1 MRIKVQVAMLCLFFF
16 TARCIGLPTEHTVN
30 GTIITTVNPDGFV
43 DVTDYRKLQKKVHED
58 NPKLPKLLNIY
69 VSQAEA
75 LQIASQNPDMNI
87 YRQVRVC
94 LSNTYTNRVMT
105 QADFDKMKDILK
117 NKYTANRFSTIA
129 NNVNIKKSKTLSE
142 ELKNKYDFK
151 TLATL
156 QLGIDYEDNN
166 KIIWTVA
173 HSDKIS
179 TSQNDEQKNILTTG
193 VMILLKGKLLN
204 IYCESVFNSE
214 EDFLW
219 CQKVSL
225 EYARKL
231 EFANTNGRNVKTANP
246 SQFAQFEREN
256 ISFTYPTSYTLKET
270 LDKGDQ
276 IILLESLDS
285 NSVLFEIVPKVLE
298 LEKESLDTFE
308 RIKEMY
314 TKNGS
319 TSITDITEKTTV
331 EIAELKWRVSQFSL
345 MFNQMPWQCDLY
357 VTQNNWKTLT
367 VLCQYATK
375 DKKLAL
381 DRFSQIVKTLSIKKN
396 VVEADLNRCRLLA
409 RDMYV
414 SIFMANSERAKYGLK
429 AIWPTSCSTVLS
441 GAGSGDISNQSFV
454 SSSSFF
460 NCILD
465 MPNYKTSKWNP
476 YVSNLAMTAISA
488 AVSSTRTET
497 NGFSKA
503 NNMWIVAANIE
514 EGDSDNLPVL
524 ISRNVVVAE
533 LENIINKGML
543 QDDLKNVIQLGST
556 YKTPFGNQGAIVVR
570 KGGGISVILPGKSAV
585 LDFVGYPV
593 ELDRSKPRNP
603 IKYLLP

>member
-1 MRIKVQVAMLCLFFF
+1 
-16 TARCIGLPTEHTVN
+16 
-30 GTIITTVNPDGFV
+30 
-43 DVTDYRKLQKKVHED
+43 
-58 NPKLPKLLNIY
+58 
-69 VSQAEA
+69 
-75 LQIASQNPDMNI
+75 
-87 YRQVRVC
+87 
-94 LSNTYTNRVMT
+94 
-105 QADFDKMKDILK
+105 
-117 NKYTANRFSTIA
+117 
-129 NNVNIKKSKTLSE
+129 
-142 ELKNKYDFK
+142 
-151 TLATL
+151 
-156 QLGIDYEDNN
+156 
-166 KIIWTVA
+166 
-173 HSDKIS
+173 
-179 TSQNDEQKNILTTG
+179 
-193 VMILLKGKLLN
+193 
-204 IYCESVFNSE
+204 
-214 EDFLW
+214 
-219 CQKVSL
+219 
-225 EYARKL
+225 
-231 EFANTNGRNVKTANP
+231 
-246 SQFAQFEREN
+246 
-256 ISFTYPTSYTLKET
+256 
-270 LDKGDQ
+270 
-276 IILLESLDS
+276 
-285 NSVLFEIVPKVLE
+285 
-298 LEKESLDTFE
+298 
-308 RIKEMY
+308 
-314 TKNGS
+314 
-319 TSITDITEKTTV
+319 
-331 EIAELKWRVSQFSL
+331 
-345 MFNQMPWQCDLY
+345 
-357 VTQNNWKTLT
+357 
-367 VLCQYATK
+367 
-375 DKKLAL
+375 
-381 DRFSQIVKTLSIKKN
+381 
-396 VVEADLNRCRLLA
+396 
-409 RDMYV
+409 
-414 SIFMANSERAKYGLK
+414 MANSERAKYGLK